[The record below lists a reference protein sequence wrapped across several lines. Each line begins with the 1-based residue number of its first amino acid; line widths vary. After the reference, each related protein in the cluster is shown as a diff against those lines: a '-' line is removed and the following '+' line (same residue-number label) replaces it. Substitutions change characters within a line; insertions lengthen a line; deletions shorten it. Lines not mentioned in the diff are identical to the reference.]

1 MATIKTYSPKDVQ
14 LAWFGFPL
22 TGMAE
27 DTFVTVRLNSD
38 ASETIV
44 GAQGDVAPTKIAND
58 TGMVEVTLLQNSET
72 NIALSDVYLA
82 QMSASDLFK
91 GNMTITDP
99 SGGMLFE
106 VSDAHLMTFAEC
118 VLGSGQNAKTWT
130 FFADRIYP
138 IGSNSEITQALGIT
152 SRVNALVKLATGASV

>member
-14 LAWFGFPL
+14 IAWFGFPL

-58 TGMVEVTLLQNSET
+58 TGMVEVTLLQNSES
-72 NIALSDVYLA
+72 NIALSDIYLA
-82 QMSASDLFK
+82 QRASSDLFK

-118 VLGSGQNAKTWT
+118 TLGSGQNAKTWT
-130 FFADRIYP
+130 YFADRLTP
-138 IGSNSEITQALGIT
+138 IGTNSEITEALGAA
-152 SRVNALVKLATGASV
+152 SRINALVKLATGSGV

>member
-14 LAWFGFPL
+14 ISWFGFPI
-22 TGMAE
+22 TGVAE
-27 DTFVTVRLNSD
+27 DTFVTVRLNAD

-58 TGMVEVTLLQNSET
+58 TGMVELTLLQNAET
-72 NIALSDVYLA
+72 NIALSDIYLA
-82 QMSASDLFK
+82 QRVASDLFK

-130 FFADRIYP
+130 FFADRITP
-138 IGSNSEITQALGIT
+138 IGSNSEITQALGVA
-152 SRVNALVKLATGASV
+152 SRVNALFKLVTGSGV